1 MRARGASGG
10 RAAPIV
16 MQYTNLGRTG
26 LNVSRV
32 CLGTMTFG
40 NQCDETTS
48 HAILD
53 VAAEAGVTFIDTAD
67 VYPIPPDLATVGR
80 TEEFIGPWLRDRR
93 DAFVLATKCHF
104 PMGPGKNDRG
114 NARVHMIRA
123 LEASLRRLQTDY
135 IDLYQIHRWDD
146 ATPIEETLETLDDL
160 RRAGKIRYA
169 GASNLAAWQL
179 MQSLRASDARG
190 TVRFDSVQP
199 RYNMLFRE
207 IETEMVPACVANGV
221 GIMCYNPLAGGMLT
235 AKYETGEAPREGT
248 RFTLGG
254 ASGELYRRRYWQD
267 ETLEAVTRLAND
279 VKSRGKSLTHVALRW
294 TLDQPGITSAIV
306 GASRPE
312 QLRDSLAGVDI
323 ALDDAD
329 RASCDAIWYALPR
342 RRPSELG

>member
-1 MRARGASGG
+1 MEF
-10 RAAPIV
+10 
-16 MQYTNLGRTG
+16 TNLGRTG
-26 LNVSRV
+26 LRVSRV

-40 NQCDETTS
+40 NQCDEATS

-80 TEEFIGPWLRDRR
+80 TEEYIGPWLREKR
-93 DAFVLATKCHF
+93 DAFVLATKCYF
-104 PMGPGKNDRG
+104 PMGPGQNDRG

-123 LEASLRRLQTDY
+123 LEASLKRLQTDY

-146 ATPIEETLETLDDL
+146 ATPIEETLATLDDL

-179 MQSLRASDARG
+179 MQALGTSELRGLA
-190 TVRFDSVQP
+190 RFDSVQP
-199 RYNMLFRE
+199 RYNMLYRQ
-207 IETEMVPACVANGV
+207 IESEMVPACIANGV
-221 GIMCYNPLAGGMLT
+221 GIICYNPLAGGMLT
-235 AKYETGEAPREGT
+235 AKYESGGAPPEGT

-254 ASGELYRRRYWQD
+254 ASGALYRKRYWQE
-267 ETLEAVTRLAND
+267 ETLAAVTQLAND
-279 VKSRGKSLTHVALRW
+279 VRSRGKSLTHVALRW
-294 TLDQPGITSAIV
+294 TLDQPGIMSAIL

-312 QLRDSLAGVDI
+312 QLRDSLLGVDI

-329 RASCDAIWYALPR
+329 RAACDSVWYALPR
-342 RRPSELG
+342 RPASEEA

>member
-1 MRARGASGG
+1 ME
-10 RAAPIV
+10 
-16 MQYTNLGRTG
+16 YTNLGRTG

-40 NQCDETTS
+40 NQCDEATS

-53 VAAEAGVTFIDTAD
+53 VAADAGVTFIDTAD

-80 TEEFIGPWLRDRR
+80 TEEFIGPWLRARR
-93 DAFVLATKCHF
+93 DAFVLATKCYF

-123 LEASLRRLQTDY
+123 LDASLRRLQTDY

-179 MQSLRASDARG
+179 MTSLRASDARG

-207 IETEMVPACVANGV
+207 IESEMVPACVANGV
-221 GIMCYNPLAGGMLT
+221 GIICYNPLAGGMLT

-254 ASGELYRRRYWQD
+254 ASGELYRRRYWQE

-312 QLRDSLAGVDI
+312 QLRESLAGVDI